1 MSTTDNYGESVQHAQ
16 GSVIK
21 KKTEYSEQT
30 KAMYILK
37 KIVTIDSGGANRYL
51 RNLAYLW
58 FCGKGNEN
66 VGSLSFGKKV
76 EVSKEN
82 KFEYTINYFLSE
94 QSREDYKSLQNASYM
109 FGTDEKI
116 GKEVLQNAV
125 NNVSAMMESYIIIL
139 LKNYSFLKE
148 NVMVEGEE
156 FYQRLLLLYRKDVE
170 KICFKSDEVDKIC
183 KNFYEEDNVLYRKFK
198 EEEVQIDILYFFFYR
213 LFCNNQ
219 RYDTDCARAY
229 KSLSPDFSLRYDVD
243 IEEEEMKQKLEQK
256 RSLVERSNEKKIL
269 KELAQ
274 MEILE
279 ETVFEEGM
287 EKESIYN
294 LTKKVQSVPQEER
307 DEQIKTMEALEE
319 FLAAYKD
326 ILAGNASYGEMKNL
340 EEGKER
346 LQENIEKGQS
356 FLSEWL
362 MG

>member
-1 MSTTDNYGESVQHAQ
+1 MNEKIEKMEDRH
-16 GSVIK
+16 
-21 KKTEYSEQT
+21 
-30 KAMYILK
+30 MYILK
-37 KIVTIDSGGANRYL
+37 NSVTIDSGEGKRYL
-51 RNLAYLW
+51 RNLANLW
-58 FCGKGNEN
+58 FYGKRPEE
-66 VGSLSFGKKV
+66 V
-76 EVSKEN
+76 ESARRGLLLKTVTISKEN
-82 KFEYTINYFLSE
+82 KFEYTVNYFLSE

-109 FGTDEKI
+109 FYIDERI
-116 GKEVLQNAV
+116 GEKTLKNAV
-125 NNVSAMMESYIIIL
+125 NNVAAMMQSYIITL

-148 NVMVEGEE
+148 NVMAEGEE

-170 KICFKSDEVDKIC
+170 KIYFKSEEVDKIC
-183 KNFYEEDNVLYRKFK
+183 KKFYEADNVLDRKFK

-213 LFCNNQ
+213 LFYNNQ

-229 KSLSPDFSLRYDVD
+229 NSLSPDSHLSFVVD
-243 IEEEEMKQKLEQK
+243 IEKEEMKQKLEQK

-274 MEILE
+274 MEIKE
-279 ETVFEEGM
+279 ETVSEEEI

-307 DEQIKTMEALEE
+307 DEQIKTTEALEE
-319 FLAAYKD
+319 FLAVYKD

-340 EEGKER
+340 EEGKDR
-346 LQENIEKGQS
+346 LQENIEKAQT